1 MKRGLLLLTA
11 VVSLVVLTAAS
22 AAEAKVHK
30 QIRYVRIQVTSGFYV
45 DNDPSGPSGGD
56 LFGSTGDLTHN
67 GGKVGTFS
75 TSCESSS
82 AEVGQCNV
90 TFTWNNGDRLQLAG
104 EIRLQQSN
112 NELSI
117 VGGTGRYKKARGDAR
132 LTQLDDAGEVQRVRL
147 RIILSP

>member
-11 VVSLVVLTAAS
+11 AVSLIAVTTAS
-22 AAEAKVHK
+22 ASAEKVHK
-30 QIRYVRIQVTSGFYV
+30 QIRYVRIQATNGFYV

-67 GGKVGTFS
+67 GGRVGSFS
-75 TSCESSS
+75 SSCESSS
-82 AEVGQCNV
+82 ADVGQCDT

-104 EIRLQQSN
+104 EIRMQEEN

-117 VGGTGRYKKARGDAR
+117 VGGSRRYKKARGDAR
-132 LTQLDDAGEVQRVRL
+132 LTRLDDQGTVQRVRL
-147 RIILSP
+147 RILQSP

>member
-11 VVSLVVLTAAS
+11 AAS
-22 AAEAKVHK
+22 LIAVTAGSAAAAKVHK
-30 QIRYVRIQVTSGFYV
+30 QIRYVRIQATNGYYV

-67 GGKVGTFS
+67 GRKVGSFS
-75 TSCESSS
+75 SSCESST
-82 AEVGQCNV
+82 ADVAQCDT

-104 EIRLQQSN
+104 EIRMQEES

-117 VGGTGRYKKARGDAR
+117 VGGTQRYKKARGDAR
-132 LTQLDDAGEVQRVRL
+132 LTRLDDQGAVQRVRL
-147 RIILSP
+147 RIIQSP